1 MHRQYLKKA
10 APHNKG
16 RSVSDMFKKVTI
28 IGLGLIG
35 SSVARAMK
43 QFNLCEELIAADLDP
58 DVCRRFADLGLAN
71 FVMDDIAASVEDSEF
86 IVICVPPGAYGAVAE
101 TIGPQLQE
109 GAVVTDVGSVKQA
122 VIQAVRPHMPDHAH
136 FVPGHPIAGTE
147 NSGPEAGFAELF
159 DGRWCILTPMPDSDI
174 QAVEKVVKFW
184 EACNSTIELMDPQ
197 HHDLVLGIT
206 SHLPHLIA
214 YTIVDTADALE
225 DDLKSE
231 VLKYSASGFRDF
243 TRIAASNPVM
253 WRDVF
258 MNNKV
263 AVLDV
268 LQRFTEDLT
277 ALQKAIRQG
286 DGDFLFETFSRTR
299 DIRRKIIELGQAD
312 YKAPGGVVSQ
322 GTPPAPEV
330 SSRKSAEGQ

>member
-1 MHRQYLKKA
+1 
-10 APHNKG
+10 
-16 RSVSDMFKKVTI
+16 MFNQVTI

-43 QFNLCEELIAADLDP
+43 QFNLCDTLIAADRGET
-58 DVCRRFADLGLAN
+58 VCQRVADLGFADG
-71 FVMDDIAASVEDSEF
+71 VTHDIAASVQGSDF
-86 IVICVPPGAYGAVAE
+86 VVICVPPGAYGAVAGV
-101 TIGPQLQE
+101 IGPHLQE
-109 GAVVTDVGSVKQA
+109 DAVVTDVGSVKQA
-122 VIQAVRPHMPDHAH
+122 VIDAVRPHIPNHAH

-159 DGRWCILTPMPDSDI
+159 DGRWCILTPTHDCDI
-174 QAVEKVVKFW
+174 QAVEKVVQFW
-184 EACNSTIELMDPQ
+184 ESCNSTIEIMDAQ
-197 HHDLVLGIT
+197 RHDLVLGIT

-214 YTIVDTADALE
+214 YTIVDTADQLE

-258 MNNKV
+258 MNNKI

-277 ALQKAIRQG
+277 ALQKAIRGG
-286 DGDFLFETFSRTR
+286 DEEFLFETFSRTR
-299 DIRRKIIELGQAD
+299 DIRRQIIELGQAD
-312 YKAPGGVVSQ
+312 YKAPGGVVTQ
-322 GTPPAPEV
+322 GTPPAPEQTEHQ
-330 SSRKSAEGQ
+330 KAQEDQQ